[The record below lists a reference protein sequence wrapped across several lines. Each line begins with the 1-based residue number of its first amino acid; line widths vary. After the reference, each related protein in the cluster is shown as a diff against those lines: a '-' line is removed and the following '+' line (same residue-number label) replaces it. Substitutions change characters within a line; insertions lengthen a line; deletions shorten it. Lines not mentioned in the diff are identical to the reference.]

1 MPYCDTEAHAE
12 EGQGRRLNVY
22 GTDQRK
28 WFDWD
33 AYPDRAFGKLM
44 FPKAYFCTGELIGR

>member
-1 MPYCDTEAHAE
+1 MPYSDTEAHAE